1 MTILA
6 HKDGDRIQ
14 TLTEHSY
21 NVACLARDEASSINQ
36 GHVLFLLGLY
46 HDLGKADR
54 KFQEKLTSNPDM
66 HVDHSYAGALY
77 LCTKI
82 SQQKGH
88 SAFSEIIAYVIAA
101 HHGLFDIYMDTK
113 EYDTNNRLLKRFNER
128 NNLHYDDDIIP
139 YAERLEKKLS
149 FHGYDNL
156 EDLIDKAYNDYQNS
170 RKHLKTDD
178 PIENA
183 YYDGCY
189 VRMYLSFLKNADIF
203 DTINAYDTVIR
214 KRPALDKDDLNR
226 YYYKKIEKLY
236 KSFQSPTTPINNVRT
251 SLAETIKER
260 GDKDPAGIYRL
271 DLPTG
276 AGKTNLSMRYAAH
289 QLLHQ
294 HKSRF
299 IYTAPF
305 LSILEQNA
313 QAIRKIM
320 GDEGVTE
327 HHSNVIDNTKN
338 DDSTFQRYC
347 TDTWDNQ
354 IILTTSVQLF
364 QTLFK
369 PRANNIRRFAHLANS
384 VLILDEVQSLPIEVT
399 YIFNLIANFMTSVM
413 QTTLVLCTAT
423 QPAYNFNGLKY
434 PIRYAKNADL
444 VTMSPEERQLFERTI
459 IQKMN
464 GDDYSSIEDIVNH
477 TLKDNVSTLLIF
489 NTKKTV
495 DKVYKQIRQQTDR
508 KCYYLTTNMCAQHRL
523 DKLAEIKKDLIDN
536 KPIIVVST
544 QLIEAGVDVDFE
556 KVIRSYA
563 GIDSLVQANGRC
575 NREGA
580 RATKGQLWLVRLTD
594 EDENTNSLK
603 GLNQKKQTTINVLFQ
618 KPSPLNLEAL
628 NDFFYK
634 RYYADNEK
642 DMSYKIDDKGH
653 TALDNLSCNK
663 KKQKLIKSDI
673 LKQASKLTENNSNI
687 QNIIGMLK
695 QAFKS
700 TGDIINLINDNGK
713 TVIVPYGNQKDIDI
727 LEKLCSYDT
736 TDPWK
741 YTAIK
746 KQLKKLQRQTITLH
760 KNNPLNSTLISYLDG
775 QINILPNE
783 YYNPEKGL
791 VEIPNLFLL

>member
-14 TLTEHSY
+14 TLAEHSY
-21 NVACLARDEASSINQ
+21 NVATLAHDEASTINQ

-54 KFQEKLTSNPDM
+54 NFQEKLTNNPDR

-88 SAFSEIIAYVIAA
+88 SVFSEIIAYVIAA
-101 HHGLFDIYMDTK
+101 HHGLFDIYMDIK

-156 EDLIDKAYNDYQNS
+156 EDLINKAYDDYQNS
-170 RKHLKTDD
+170 RKHLETDD
-178 PIENA
+178 PVENA

-203 DTINAYDTVIR
+203 DTINAYDTIIR
-214 KRPALDKDDLNR
+214 KRPKLDRDDLNR
-226 YYYKKIEKLY
+226 LYYKKIEKLY
-236 KSFQSPTTPINNVRT
+236 RQFQTPTTPINKIRT
-251 SLAETIKER
+251 TLAESIKER
-260 GDKDPAGIYRL
+260 GDNDPADIYRL

-294 HKSRF
+294 NKSRF

-313 QAIRKIM
+313 QAIRQVM
-320 GDEGVTE
+320 GDEGITE

-347 TDTWDNQ
+347 TDTWDDQ

-384 VLILDEVQSLPIEVT
+384 VLILDEVQSLPVEVT
-399 YIFNLIANFMTSVM
+399 YLFNLMANFMASIM

-423 QPAYNFNGLKY
+423 QPVYDFNGLKY
-434 PIRYAKNADL
+434 PIHYAKNADL
-444 VTMSPEERQLFERTI
+444 VTMTPKERKLFERTI

-464 GDDYSSIEDIVNH
+464 DDNYSSIEDIVNH

-495 DKVYKQIRQQTDR
+495 DKVYEHLYQQTDR

-523 DKLAEIKKDLIDN
+523 DKLAEIKKDLAN
-536 KPIIVVST
+536 NEPIIVVST

-594 EDENTNSLK
+594 KDENTNPLK
-603 GLNQKKQTTINVLFQ
+603 GLNQKKQTTVNVLFQ

-642 DMSYKIDDKGH
+642 DMSYNITNNN
-653 TALDNLSCNK
+653 TALDKLSLNTDAGLNDGLLLH
-663 KKQKLIKSDI
+663 QD
-673 LKQASKLTENNSNI
+673 
-687 QNIIGMLK
+687 
-695 QAFKS
+695 FKS
-700 TGDIINLINDNGK
+700 AGQAINLINDTSQ
-713 TVIVPYGNQKDIDI
+713 TVIVPYGDTEKNLKI
-727 LEKLCSYDT
+727 LKGLCSLENLT
-736 TDPWK
+736 TS
-741 YTAIK
+741 
-746 KQLKKLQRQTITLH
+746 QLGYLKGLVKKLQRYTITMR
-760 KNNPLNSTLISYLDG
+760 
-775 QINILPNE
+775 
-783 YYNPEKGL
+783 NPEENGATRYGDIYILSDDYYTSDKGL
-791 VEIPNLFLL
+791 IETPSTFIL

>member
-21 NVACLARDEASSINQ
+21 NVATLARDEASTINQ

-54 KFQEKLTSNPDM
+54 KFQEKLTDKPDT

-101 HHGLFDIYMDTK
+101 HHGLFDIYIDTK
-113 EYDTNNRLLKRFNER
+113 EYGTNNRLLKRFNER
-128 NNLHYDDDIIP
+128 NNLHYDEDIIL

-149 FHGYDNL
+149 YHSYNSL
-156 EDLIDKAYNDYQNS
+156 EDLINKAYDEYQNS
-170 RKHLKTDD
+170 RKHIETDD

-203 DTINAYDTVIR
+203 DTINAYNTIIQ

-236 KSFQSPTTPINNVRT
+236 KNFQTPTTPINKIRT

-260 GDKDPAGIYRL
+260 GNNDPAGIYRL

-289 QLLHQ
+289 QLRHQ

-313 QAIRKIM
+313 QAIRKVM
-320 GDEGVTE
+320 GDKGVTE

-347 TDTWDNQ
+347 TDTWDDQ

-384 VLILDEVQSLPIEVT
+384 VLILDEVQSLPVDVT
-399 YIFNLIANFMTSVM
+399 YIFNLMANFMASVM
-413 QTTLVLCTAT
+413 QATLVLCTAT
-423 QPAYNFNGLKY
+423 QPAYDFSGLKY

-444 VTMSPEERQLFERTI
+444 VTMSPEERQLFERTV

-464 GDDYSSIEDIVNH
+464 GNDYSSIEDIVNH

-489 NTKKTV
+489 KNPRN
-495 DKVYKQIRQQTDR
+495 QG
-508 KCYYLTTNMCAQHRL
+508 
-523 DKLAEIKKDLIDN
+523 
-536 KPIIVVST
+536 VSRF
-544 QLIEAGVDVDFE
+544 QSGEE
-556 KVIRSYA
+556 
-563 GIDSLVQANGRC
+563 LV
-575 NREGA
+575 
-580 RATKGQLWLVRLTD
+580 
-594 EDENTNSLK
+594 NS
-603 GLNQKKQTTINVLFQ
+603 V
-618 KPSPLNLEAL
+618 
-628 NDFFYK
+628 
-634 RYYADNEK
+634 
-642 DMSYKIDDKGH
+642 
-653 TALDNLSCNK
+653 
-663 KKQKLIKSDI
+663 
-673 LKQASKLTENNSNI
+673 
-687 QNIIGMLK
+687 
-695 QAFKS
+695 
-700 TGDIINLINDNGK
+700 GK
-713 TVIVPYGNQKDIDI
+713 
-727 LEKLCSYDT
+727 
-736 TDPWK
+736 
-741 YTAIK
+741 
-746 KQLKKLQRQTITLH
+746 
-760 KNNPLNSTLISYLDG
+760 
-775 QINILPNE
+775 
-783 YYNPEKGL
+783 
-791 VEIPNLFLL
+791 

>member
-14 TLTEHSY
+14 TLAEHSY
-21 NVACLARDEASSINQ
+21 DVATLARDEASSINQ

-54 KFQEKLTSNPDM
+54 KFQEKLTSNPDR

-88 SAFSEIIAYVIAA
+88 SVFSEIIAYVIAA
-101 HHGLFDIYMDTK
+101 HHGLFDIYMDIK

-139 YAERLEKKLS
+139 YANRLEKKLS
-149 FHGYDNL
+149 FHGYDSL
-156 EDLIDKAYNDYQNS
+156 EDLIDKAYDDYQNS
-170 RKHLKTDD
+170 RNLLETDD
-178 PIENA
+178 PVENA

-203 DTINAYDTVIR
+203 DTINAYDTIIR
-214 KRPALDKDDLNR
+214 KRPALDRDDLNR
-226 YYYKKIEKLY
+226 LYYKKIEKLY
-236 KSFQSPTTPINNVRT
+236 KQFQTPTTPINNVRT

-260 GDKDPAGIYRL
+260 GDNDPAGIYRL

-294 HKSRF
+294 NKSRF

-313 QAIRKIM
+313 QAIRKVM

-327 HHSNVIDNTKN
+327 HHSNVINDNKN
-338 DDSTFQRYC
+338 DDSNFQRYC
-347 TDTWDNQ
+347 TDTWDDQ

-384 VLILDEVQSLPIEVT
+384 VLILDEVQSLPVEVT
-399 YIFNLIANFMTSVM
+399 YIFNLMANFMASIM

-423 QPAYNFNGLKY
+423 QPTYDFNGLKH

-459 IQKMN
+459 IRKMN
-464 GDDYSSIEDIVNH
+464 GDDYSSIKDIVNH

-495 DKVYKQIRQQTDR
+495 DKVYEQIRQQTDR

-523 DKLAEIKKDLIDN
+523 DKLTEIKKDLIDN

-594 EDENTNSLK
+594 EDENTNPLK
-603 GLNQKKQTTINVLFQ
+603 GLNQKKQTTVNVLFQ

-642 DMSYKIDDKGH
+642 DMSYNITDSN
-653 TALDNLSCNK
+653 TALDKLSLNTDAGLNDGLLLH
-663 KKQKLIKSDI
+663 QD
-673 LKQASKLTENNSNI
+673 
-687 QNIIGMLK
+687 
-695 QAFKS
+695 FKS
-700 TGDIINLINDNGK
+700 AGQAIDLINDTSQ
-713 TVIVPYGNQKDIDI
+713 TVIVPYGDTEKDLKI
-727 LEKLCSYDT
+727 LKGLCSLENLT
-736 TDPWK
+736 TS
-741 YTAIK
+741 
-746 KQLKKLQRQTITLH
+746 QLGYFKGLVKKLQRYTITMR
-760 KNNPLNSTLISYLDG
+760 
-775 QINILPNE
+775 
-783 YYNPEKGL
+783 NPEENGATHYGDIYILSDDYYTSNKGL
-791 VEIPNLFLL
+791 IETPSTFIL

>member
-14 TLTEHSY
+14 TLAEHSY
-21 NVACLARDEASSINQ
+21 NVATLAHDEASTINQ

-54 KFQEKLTSNPDM
+54 NFQEKLTNNPDR

-88 SAFSEIIAYVIAA
+88 SVFSEIIAYVIAA
-101 HHGLFDIYMDTK
+101 HHGLFDIYMDIK

-156 EDLIDKAYNDYQNS
+156 EDLINKAYDDYQNS
-170 RKHLKTDD
+170 RKHLETDD
-178 PIENA
+178 PVENA

-203 DTINAYDTVIR
+203 DTINAYDTIIR
-214 KRPALDKDDLNR
+214 KRPKLDRDDLNR
-226 YYYKKIEKLY
+226 LYYKKIEKLY
-236 KSFQSPTTPINNVRT
+236 RQFQTPTTPINKIRT
-251 SLAETIKER
+251 TLAESIKER
-260 GDKDPAGIYRL
+260 GDNDPADIYRL

-294 HKSRF
+294 NKSRF

-313 QAIRKIM
+313 QAIRQVM
-320 GDEGVTE
+320 GDEGITE

-347 TDTWDNQ
+347 TDTWDDQ

-384 VLILDEVQSLPIEVT
+384 ILILDEVQSLPVEVT
-399 YIFNLIANFMTSVM
+399 YLFNLMANFMASIM

-423 QPAYNFNGLKY
+423 QPVYDFNGLKY
-434 PIRYAKNADL
+434 PIHYAKNADL
-444 VTMSPEERQLFERTI
+444 VTMTPKERKLFERTI

-464 GDDYSSIEDIVNH
+464 GDNYSSIEDIVNH

-495 DKVYKQIRQQTDR
+495 DKVYEHLHQQTDR

-523 DKLAEIKKDLIDN
+523 DKLAEIKKDLAN
-536 KPIIVVST
+536 NEPIIVVST

-594 EDENTNSLK
+594 KDENTNPLK
-603 GLNQKKQTTINVLFQ
+603 GLNQKKQTTVNVLFQ

-642 DMSYKIDDKGH
+642 DMSYNITNNN
-653 TALDNLSCNK
+653 TALDKLSLNTDAGLNDGLLLH
-663 KKQKLIKSDI
+663 QD
-673 LKQASKLTENNSNI
+673 
-687 QNIIGMLK
+687 
-695 QAFKS
+695 FKS
-700 TGDIINLINDNGK
+700 AGQAINLINDTSQ
-713 TVIVPYGNQKDIDI
+713 TVIIPYGDTEKNLKI
-727 LEKLCSYDT
+727 LKGLCSLENLT
-736 TDPWK
+736 TS
-741 YTAIK
+741 
-746 KQLKKLQRQTITLH
+746 QLGYLKGLVKKLQRYTITMR
-760 KNNPLNSTLISYLDG
+760 
-775 QINILPNE
+775 
-783 YYNPEKGL
+783 NPEENGATRYGDIYILSNDYYTSDKGL
-791 VEIPNLFLL
+791 IETPSTFIL

>member
-14 TLTEHSY
+14 TLAEHSY
-21 NVACLARDEASSINQ
+21 NVATLAHDEASTIKQ
-36 GHVLFLLGLY
+36 RHVLFLLGLY

-54 KFQEKLTSNPDM
+54 NFQEKLTNNPDR

-88 SAFSEIIAYVIAA
+88 SVFSEIIAYVIAA
-101 HHGLFDIYMDTK
+101 HHGLFDIYMDIK

-156 EDLIDKAYNDYQNS
+156 EDLINKAYDDYQNS
-170 RKHLKTDD
+170 RKHLETDD
-178 PIENA
+178 PVENA

-203 DTINAYDTVIR
+203 DTINAYDTIIR
-214 KRPALDKDDLNR
+214 KRPKLDRDDLNR
-226 YYYKKIEKLY
+226 LYYKKIEKLY
-236 KSFQSPTTPINNVRT
+236 RQFQTPTTPINKIRT
-251 SLAETIKER
+251 TLAESIKER
-260 GDKDPAGIYRL
+260 GDNDPADIYRL

-294 HKSRF
+294 NKSRF

-313 QAIRKIM
+313 QAIRQVM
-320 GDEGVTE
+320 GDEGITE

-347 TDTWDNQ
+347 TDTWDDQ

-369 PRANNIRRFAHLANS
+369 PRANNIQRFAHLANS
-384 VLILDEVQSLPIEVT
+384 VLILDEVQSLPVEVT
-399 YIFNLIANFMTSVM
+399 YLFNLMANFMASIM

-423 QPAYNFNGLKY
+423 QPVYDFNGLKY
-434 PIRYAKNADL
+434 PIHYAKNADL
-444 VTMSPEERQLFERTI
+444 VIMTPKERKLFERTI

-464 GDDYSSIEDIVNH
+464 GDNYSSIEDIVNH

-495 DKVYKQIRQQTDR
+495 DKVYEHLYQQTDR

-523 DKLAEIKKDLIDN
+523 DKLAEIKKDLAN
-536 KPIIVVST
+536 NEPIIVVST

-594 EDENTNSLK
+594 KDENTNPLK
-603 GLNQKKQTTINVLFQ
+603 GLNQKKQTTVNVLFQ

-642 DMSYKIDDKGH
+642 DMSYNITNNN
-653 TALDNLSCNK
+653 TALDKLSLNTDAGLNDGLLLH
-663 KKQKLIKSDI
+663 QD
-673 LKQASKLTENNSNI
+673 
-687 QNIIGMLK
+687 
-695 QAFKS
+695 FKS
-700 TGDIINLINDNGK
+700 AGQAINLINDTSQ
-713 TVIVPYGNQKDIDI
+713 TVIVPYGDTEKNLKI
-727 LEKLCSYDT
+727 LKGLCSLENLT
-736 TDPWK
+736 TS
-741 YTAIK
+741 
-746 KQLKKLQRQTITLH
+746 QLGYLKGLVKKLQRYTITMR
-760 KNNPLNSTLISYLDG
+760 
-775 QINILPNE
+775 
-783 YYNPEKGL
+783 NPEENGATRYGDIYILSDDYYTSDKGL
-791 VEIPNLFLL
+791 IETPSTFIL

>member
-6 HKDGDRIQ
+6 HKDGNRIQ

-21 NVACLARDEASSINQ
+21 NVATLARDEASTINQ

-54 KFQEKLTSNPDM
+54 KFQEKLTDKPNM

-88 SAFSEIIAYVIAA
+88 SVFSEIIAYVIAA
-101 HHGLFDIYMDTK
+101 HHGLFDIYTNIK
-113 EYDTNNRLLKRFNER
+113 EYDTNNHLLKRFNER
-128 NNLHYDDDIIP
+128 NNLHYDEDIIP
-139 YAERLEKKLS
+139 YAKRLEKKLS
-149 FHGYDNL
+149 FHGYNNL
-156 EDLIDKAYNDYQNS
+156 EDLINKAYNDYQNS
-170 RKHLKTDD
+170 RKHLETND
-178 PIENA
+178 PVENA

-189 VRMYLSFLKNADIF
+189 VRIYLSFLKNADIF
-203 DTINAYDTVIR
+203 DTINAYDTIIR
-214 KRPALDKDDLNR
+214 KRPARDRDDLNR
-226 YYYKKIEKLY
+226 LYYKKIEKLY
-236 KSFQSPTTPINNVRT
+236 KGFQSPTTPINKVRT

-276 AGKTNLSMRYAAH
+276 AGKTNLSMRYATH
-289 QLLHQ
+289 QLSHQ
-294 HKSRF
+294 NKSRF

-313 QAIRKIM
+313 QAIRNVM
-320 GDEGVTE
+320 GDKGVTE
-327 HHSNVIDNTKN
+327 HHSNVIDNAKN

-347 TDTWDNQ
+347 TDTWDDQ

-384 VLILDEVQSLPIEVT
+384 VLILDEVQSLPVEVT
-399 YIFNLIANFMTSVM
+399 YIFNLMANFMANIM

-423 QPAYNFNGLKY
+423 QPAYDFSGLKY
-434 PIRYAKNADL
+434 PIHYAKNADL
-444 VTMSPEERQLFERTI
+444 VTMTPEERQLFERTI

-464 GDDYSSIEDIVNH
+464 ADDYSSIEDIVNH

-495 DKVYKQIRQQTDR
+495 NKVYEQLHQQTDR

-594 EDENTNSLK
+594 EDENTNPLK

-663 KKQKLIKSDI
+663 KKQTLIKSDI
-673 LKQASKLTENNSNI
+673 LKQASELTKNSI
-687 QNIIGMLK
+687 GMQDIIGMLK

-700 TGDIINLINDNGK
+700 TGNAINLINNDGV

-760 KNNPLNSTLISYLDG
+760 KNNPLNSTLISYLDR

-791 VEIPNLFLL
+791 VETPNLFLL

>member
-21 NVACLARDEASSINQ
+21 NVACLARDEASTINQ

-101 HHGLFDIYMDTK
+101 HHGLFDIYIDTK
-113 EYDTNNRLLKRFNER
+113 EYGTNNRLLKRFNER

-203 DTINAYDTVIR
+203 DTINAYDTIIR

-236 KSFQSPTTPINNVRT
+236 KSFQSPTTPINKVRT
-251 SLAETIKER
+251 SLAETIKKR
-260 GDKDPAGIYRL
+260 GDNDHTGIYRL

-313 QAIRKIM
+313 QAIRKVM

-338 DDSTFQRYC
+338 DDSPFQRYC
-347 TDTWDNQ
+347 TDTWDDQ

-384 VLILDEVQSLPIEVT
+384 VLILDEVQSLPVEVT
-399 YIFNLIANFMTSVM
+399 YIFNLMANFMASVM

-423 QPAYNFNGLKY
+423 QPAYDFNGLKH

-459 IQKMN
+459 IRKMN

-477 TLKDNVSTLLIF
+477 TLKDNASTLLIF

-495 DKVYKQIRQQTDR
+495 DKVYEQLHQQTDR

-523 DKLAEIKKDLIDN
+523 DKLTEIKKDLAN
-536 KPIIVVST
+536 NEPIIVVST

-594 EDENTNSLK
+594 EDENTNPLK
-603 GLNQKKQTTINVLFQ
+603 GLNQKKQTTVNVLFQ

-741 YTAIK
+741 YAAIK

-791 VEIPNLFLL
+791 VETPNLFLL

>member
-14 TLTEHSY
+14 TLAEHSY
-21 NVACLARDEASSINQ
+21 NVATLAHDEASTINQ

-54 KFQEKLTSNPDM
+54 NFQEKLTNNPDR

-88 SAFSEIIAYVIAA
+88 SVFSEIIAYVIAA
-101 HHGLFDIYMDTK
+101 HHGLFDIYMDIK
-113 EYDTNNRLLKRFNER
+113 EYDTNNRLLKRFDER

-156 EDLIDKAYNDYQNS
+156 EDLINKAYDDYQNS
-170 RKHLKTDD
+170 RKHLETDD
-178 PIENA
+178 PVENA

-203 DTINAYDTVIR
+203 DTINAYDTIIR
-214 KRPALDKDDLNR
+214 KRPKLDRDDLNR
-226 YYYKKIEKLY
+226 LYYKKIEKLY
-236 KSFQSPTTPINNVRT
+236 RQFQTPTTPINKIRT
-251 SLAETIKER
+251 TLAESIKER
-260 GDKDPAGIYRL
+260 GDNDPADIYRL

-294 HKSRF
+294 NKSRF

-313 QAIRKIM
+313 QAIRQVM
-320 GDEGVTE
+320 GDEGITE

-347 TDTWDNQ
+347 TDTWDDQ

-384 VLILDEVQSLPIEVT
+384 VLILDEVQSLPVEVT
-399 YIFNLIANFMTSVM
+399 YLFNLMANFMASIM

-423 QPAYNFNGLKY
+423 QPVYDFNGLKY
-434 PIRYAKNADL
+434 PIHYAKNADL
-444 VTMSPEERQLFERTI
+444 VTMTPKERKLFERTI

-464 GDDYSSIEDIVNH
+464 DDNYSSIEDIVNH

-495 DKVYKQIRQQTDR
+495 DKVYEHLYQQTDR

-523 DKLAEIKKDLIDN
+523 DKLAEIKKDLAN
-536 KPIIVVST
+536 NEPIIVVST

-594 EDENTNSLK
+594 KDENTNPLK
-603 GLNQKKQTTINVLFQ
+603 GLNQKKQTTVNVLFQ

-642 DMSYKIDDKGH
+642 DMSYNITNNN
-653 TALDNLSCNK
+653 TALDKLSLNTDAGLNDGLLLH
-663 KKQKLIKSDI
+663 QD
-673 LKQASKLTENNSNI
+673 
-687 QNIIGMLK
+687 
-695 QAFKS
+695 FKS
-700 TGDIINLINDNGK
+700 AGQAINLINDTSQ
-713 TVIVPYGNQKDIDI
+713 TVIVPYGDTEKNLKI
-727 LEKLCSYDT
+727 LKGLCSLENLT
-736 TDPWK
+736 TS
-741 YTAIK
+741 
-746 KQLKKLQRQTITLH
+746 QLGYLKGLVKKLQRYTITMR
-760 KNNPLNSTLISYLDG
+760 
-775 QINILPNE
+775 
-783 YYNPEKGL
+783 NPEENGATRYGDIYILSDDYYTSDKGL
-791 VEIPNLFLL
+791 IETPSTFIL

>member
-21 NVACLARDEASSINQ
+21 DVATLARDEASTINQ

-54 KFQEKLTSNPDM
+54 KFQEKLTNNPDR

-82 SQQKGH
+82 SQQKRH
-88 SAFSEIIAYVIAA
+88 SVFSEIIAYVIAA
-101 HHGLFDIYMDTK
+101 HHGLFDIYTDIK
-113 EYDTNNRLLKRFNER
+113 EYDTNNHLLKRFNER

-139 YAERLEKKLS
+139 YAEHLEKKLS
-149 FHGYDNL
+149 FHGYDSL

-170 RKHLKTDD
+170 RKHLDTDD
-178 PIENA
+178 PVENA

-203 DTINAYDTVIR
+203 DTINAYDTIIR
-214 KRPALDKDDLNR
+214 KRPALDRDDLNR
-226 YYYKKIEKLY
+226 LYYKKIEKLY
-236 KSFQSPTTPINNVRT
+236 KQFQTPTTPINNVRT
-251 SLAETIKER
+251 SLAEAIKER
-260 GDKDPAGIYRL
+260 GDNDPAGIYRL
-271 DLPTG
+271 NLPTG

-289 QLLHQ
+289 QLIHQ
-294 HKSRF
+294 NKSRF

-313 QAIRKIM
+313 QAIRQVM

-347 TDTWDNQ
+347 TDTWDDQ
-354 IILTTSVQLF
+354 IILTTSVQFF

-384 VLILDEVQSLPIEVT
+384 VLILDEVQSLPVEVT
-399 YIFNLIANFMTSVM
+399 YLFNLMANFMANIM

-423 QPAYNFNGLKY
+423 QPAYDFTGLKY
-434 PIRYAKNADL
+434 PIHYAKNADL
-444 VTMSPEERQLFERTI
+444 VTMTPNERKLFERTI

-464 GDDYSSIEDIVNH
+464 GDDYSSIEDIVKH
-477 TLKDNVSTLLIF
+477 TLKDDVSTLLIF

-495 DKVYKQIRQQTDR
+495 DKIYEQLHQQTNR

-523 DKLAEIKKDLIDN
+523 DKLAEIKKDLAN
-536 KPIIVVST
+536 NEPIIVVST

-575 NREGA
+575 NREGM
-580 RATKGQLWLVRLTD
+580 RTTKGQLWLVRLTD
-594 EDENTNSLK
+594 EDENTNPLK
-603 GLNQKKQTTINVLFQ
+603 GLNQKKQTTVNVLFQ

-642 DMSYKIDDKGH
+642 DMSYNITNNN
-653 TALDNLSCNK
+653 TALDKLSLNTDARLNDGLLLH
-663 KKQKLIKSDI
+663 QD
-673 LKQASKLTENNSNI
+673 
-687 QNIIGMLK
+687 
-695 QAFKS
+695 FKS
-700 TGDIINLINDNGK
+700 AGQAIDLINDTSQ
-713 TVIVPYGNQKDIDI
+713 TVIVPYGNTEKDLKI
-727 LEKLCSYDT
+727 LKGLCSLENL
-736 TDPWK
+736 
-741 YTAIK
+741 TAS
-746 KQLKKLQRQTITLH
+746 QLGYLKGLVKKLQRYTITMR
-760 KNNPLNSTLISYLDG
+760 
-775 QINILPNE
+775 
-783 YYNPEKGL
+783 NPEENGATRYGDIYILSDDYYTSNKGL
-791 VEIPNLFLL
+791 IETPSTFIL